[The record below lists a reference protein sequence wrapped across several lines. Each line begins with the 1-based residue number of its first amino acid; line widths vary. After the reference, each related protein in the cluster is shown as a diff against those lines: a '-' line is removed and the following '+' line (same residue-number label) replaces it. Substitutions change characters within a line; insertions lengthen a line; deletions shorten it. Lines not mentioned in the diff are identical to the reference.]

1 VARIA
6 IVRQGYVPLD
16 ARVRS
21 EVDALVAA
29 GHEVDVLCLRWPGE
43 ARREHRGGLTI
54 RRLSFPNSRSG
65 WPAYVMQY
73 GAFFCLAFALVTVA
87 HLRRPYDIVQVN
99 SMPDALVFSA
109 VVPRLLG
116 ARVLLDLHECMPE
129 FLGSKFNSGPDHPL
143 CRVVAWLEQASIR
156 FADAALTCTEPMRR
170 TFIRRGARAEK
181 IGVMMGSFG
190 LNLSRAEPPSPART
204 ESPSP
209 AGGGGSGWG
218 RPFTLIC
225 HGTIEERYG
234 LDTLVRAIAI
244 LRDEI
249 PDLRL
254 AIYGDGSYRPAVQAL
269 VGELD
274 VERQVSFSNGWVPMD
289 ELVRALN
296 AADAGVVAIK
306 KDRFRDLALCN
317 KMFDFIGLH
326 KPAIVS
332 RTRSVEEYFDDSCF
346 RFFRAGDEGDLA
358 RAIRDVYADPG
369 LREALANRAAA
380 VAHAYSWPLQRERYL
395 QIIDGLAR
403 REQPAQEAAPRTE
416 RRSAIGP

>member
-1 VARIA
+1 
-6 IVRQGYVPLD
+6 
-16 ARVRS
+16 
-21 EVDALVAA
+21 
-29 GHEVDVLCLRWPGE
+29 
-43 ARREHRGGLTI
+43 
-54 RRLSFPNSRSG
+54 
-65 WPAYVMQY
+65 MQY
-73 GAFFCLAFALVTVA
+73 GAFFCIAFALVTVA
-87 HLRRPYDIVQVN
+87 HLRRPYDLVQVN

-109 VVPRLLG
+109 LVPRLLG

-129 FLGSKFNSGPDHPL
+129 FLGSKFNVGPDHPL
-143 CRVVAWLEQASIR
+143 CRIAAWLEQASIR

-190 LNLSRAEPPSPART
+190 LNLSLQTPPPLAE
-204 ESPSP
+204 E
-209 AGGGGSGWG
+209 G
-218 RPFTLIC
+218 RVGAPFTLIC

-269 VGELD
+269 VRELG
-274 VERQVSFSNGWVPMD
+274 VERRVSFSDGWVPMD

-306 KDRFRDLALCN
+306 RDAFRDLALCN

-332 RTRSVEEYFDDSCF
+332 RTRSVEEYFDESCF
-346 RFFRAGDEGDLA
+346 RFFRAGDERDLA
-358 RAIRDVYADPG
+358 RAIREVHADPG
-369 LREALANRAAA
+369 LREALANRAAV

-395 QIIDGLAR
+395 QIIDALAR
-403 REQPAQEAAPRTE
+403 REQPAPAAPPRAE
-416 RRSAIGP
+416 PRSAAGP